1 VLFADRPAA
10 PRPAVPSPVTPP
22 LPPAGT
28 RPGPGGYLAVQLP

>member
-22 LPPAGT
+22 LPPAGA